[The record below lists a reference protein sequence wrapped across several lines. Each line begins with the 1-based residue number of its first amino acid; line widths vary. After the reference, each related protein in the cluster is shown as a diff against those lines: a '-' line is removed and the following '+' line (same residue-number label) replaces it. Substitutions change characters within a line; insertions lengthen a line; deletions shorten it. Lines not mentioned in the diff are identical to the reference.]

1 MCEYPTQKPGY
12 EVWSVLSGWNPKADN
27 DCKKQKLNYHMVIHN
42 GVPVKTVIWQI
53 YDGTILV

>member
-1 MCEYPTQKPGY
+1 MKCEVFCLVEIQRQTTI
-12 EVWSVLSGWNPKADN
+12 V
-27 DCKKQKLNYHMVIHN
+27 KKQKLNYHMVIHN